1 MERLNRLVL
10 GRDTLLF
17 LLLAL
22 AVYTA
27 DQLTKLWIKTNLLP
41 GQSIPTEGF
50 ARLTYTTNTGSAFGI
65 LQGQTV
71 FLIMASVLGIIVIL
85 AYYRTTGR
93 HVWLLRVALSLVLG
107 GALGNLTDRVL
118 LGSVVDFLDV
128 QLWGGYHWPAFN
140 VADSAIV
147 TGLFLLALFV
157 LVSRRA
163 VPSAPSPPP
172 GT

>member
-10 GRDTLLF
+10 GKDTLLF

-22 AVYTA
+22 GVYAA
-27 DQLTKLWIKTNLLP
+27 DQLSKLWIKTNLLP
-41 GQSIPTEGF
+41 GQSIPADGIV
-50 ARLTYTTNTGSAFGI
+50 RLTYTTNTGSAFGI

-71 FLIMASVLGIIVIL
+71 FLVMASILGIIVIL

-93 HVWLLRVALSLVLG
+93 HGRLLRLALGLELG
-107 GALGNLTDRVL
+107 GAMGNLTDRVL

-128 QLWGGYHWPAFN
+128 KLWGGYHWPAFN

-157 LVSRRA
+157 LLSRRTA
-163 VPSAPSPPP
+163 SSPS
-172 GT
+172 